1 MTTYCHTFR
10 TEAAIDLTRLLA
22 LILPLDPE
30 FLLLGVQASMV
41 GGLTVDCSTVLT
53 RNNML
58 HRMDEVPDGHI
69 MAQTLQTSPAQEP
82 PKPKGAR

>member
-1 MTTYCHTFR
+1 MTTHCHTFR

-22 LILPLDPE
+22 MVLPLDPE
-30 FLLLGVQASMV
+30 FLLLGVQASKV

-58 HRMDEVPDGHI
+58 NRISEVPDGHV
-69 MAQTLQTSPAQEP
+69 MAQTLQTSPAADS
-82 PKPKGAR
+82 PKPLSVR